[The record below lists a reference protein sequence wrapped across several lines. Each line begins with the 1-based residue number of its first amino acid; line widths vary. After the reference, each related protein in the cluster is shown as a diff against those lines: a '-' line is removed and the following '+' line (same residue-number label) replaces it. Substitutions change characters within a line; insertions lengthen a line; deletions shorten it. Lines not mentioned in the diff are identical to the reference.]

1 MKLLGQIE
9 KKLLKNVPLPDLVRI
24 CRFYAD
30 PKFNM
35 AARANVIRFLRSRN
49 KNWKTRQK

>member
-9 KKLLKNVPLPDLVRI
+9 IFVLKNVPLPDLVRI

-35 AARANVIRFLRSRN
+35 AARANVILLAEILELFSMN
-49 KNWKTRQK
+49 